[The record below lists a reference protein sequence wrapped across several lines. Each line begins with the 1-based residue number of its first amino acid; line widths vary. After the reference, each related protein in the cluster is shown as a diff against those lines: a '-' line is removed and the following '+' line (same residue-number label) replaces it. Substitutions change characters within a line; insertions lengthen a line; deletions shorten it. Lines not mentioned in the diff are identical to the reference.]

1 MNIPPVEQP
10 ERYGGLYIFEFEG
23 WTGLG
28 YTAEEI
34 AFLLEHERYRSGK
47 VYRIVRARPDGTFEL
62 KGVPLARFQLESGV
76 FCYRAERGPAE
87 ADFDDLIARAERT
100 PPPARAFVHLA
111 DRGPV
116 AGPNRFVTA
125 LIYPAER
132 DEDFGRWLLD
142 IGYAGGD
149 LVEGGCSAVTNYYEE
164 RPAVQRRQQLWSR
177 SAIPSRSREEVLRSV
192 RQAVQR

>member
-1 MNIPPVEQP
+1 MNIPRVEQP
-10 ERYGGLYIFEFEG
+10 QNYGGLYIFEFEG

-47 VYRIVRARPDGTFEL
+47 VYRIVRAAPDGTFEL
-62 KGVPLARFQLESGV
+62 KGVPRERFLLESGV
-76 FCYRAERGPAE
+76 FCYRAERAAAE
-87 ADFDDLIARAERT
+87 ADFDDLVARAEQT

-116 AGPNRFVTA
+116 AGPTRYVTA

-132 DEDFGRWLLD
+132 DEDFGRWLLA

-149 LVEGGCSAVTNYYEE
+149 TVEGGCSAVTNYYEE

-177 SAIPSRSREEVLRSV
+177 SAIPSRSRDEVLRSV